1 MMEYFLKDENG
12 NPVKSSDILKIH
24 ELDGIFLG
32 KNNSIE
38 KSNSRAFPVNGSCVY
53 IFYRERGCSRVT
65 IPIHEEKTREEFE
78 LKSNYKL
85 EEIIN

>member
-1 MMEYFLKDENG
+1 MREYFLKDENG
-12 NPVKSSDILKIH
+12 NPVKKNDLTRIH
-24 ELDGIFLG
+24 ELDRIFLG

-38 KSNSRAFPVNGSCVY
+38 KSNSREFPVNGSCVY

-65 IPIHEEKTREEFE
+65 ILTHEEETRKEFE
-78 LKSNYKL
+78 NKLKYKL